1 MRVIDYGRLLLLAA
15 LWGASFLF
23 MRITTP
29 AFGALNS
36 AFLRVLF
43 AAIALGLLLG
53 VQGKW
58 SGYQGKFTST
68 LQLGVI
74 NSGLPFLMYCLA
86 AQWLPAG
93 YSATLNATAPMMGVL
108 IGALCFAEP
117 LTMRKGGGAILGA
130 IGVAVIARPTS
141 GLSAALLLPGIGA
154 CLTATACYGLA
165 GFLTRRWIQQR
176 GGLEAERVALGS
188 QVGATLFLFPF
199 FLWSCWHGPAVDWRQ
214 SLPWIAIVML
224 GVVCTAAGLYSLLPL
239 DCRYRA
245 AAFAVGDL
253 FDPTFCGAVGL
264 SLPRRDG
271 GGRIDSR
278 RAAGLCSAMD
288 DYRAVGAKT
297 RGTGRR
303 MMHRPADSLRETAS
317 RRRRLRAAPPGC
329 LQ

>member
-117 LTMRKGGGAILGA
+117 LT
-130 IGVAVIARPTS
+130 
-141 GLSAALLLPGIGA
+141 LLLPGIGA

-224 GVVCTAAGLYSLLPL
+224 GVVCTAAGYILYFRLIADIGPLRSLSVTFLIPPF
-239 DCRYRA
+239 A
-245 AAFAVGDL
+245 ALWGYLCLGETVEEGL
-253 FDPTFCGAVGL
+253 ILGALLVCVALWMIIVPSGRKRGV
-264 SLPRRDG
+264 PDG
-271 GGRIDSR
+271 
-278 RAAGLCSAMD
+278 A
-288 DYRAVGAKT
+288 
-297 RGTGRR
+297 
-303 MMHRPADSLRETAS
+303 
-317 RRRRLRAAPPGC
+317 
-329 LQ
+329 

>member
-1 MRVIDYGRLLLLAA
+1 MRIIDYGRLLLLAA

-29 AFGALNS
+29 AFGVLNS

-117 LTMRKGGGAILGA
+117 LTLRKGGGAILGA

-224 GVVCTAAGLYSLLPL
+224 GVVCTAAGYIIYFRLIADIGPLRSLSVTFLIPPF
-239 DCRYRA
+239 A
-245 AAFAVGDL
+245 AL
-253 FDPTFCGAVGL
+253 SGL
-264 SLPRRDG
+264 SLPRRDS

>member
-117 LTMRKGGGAILGA
+117 LTLRKGGGAILGA

-154 CLTATACYGLA
+154 CLTATACYGQA

-224 GVVCTAAGLYSLLPL
+224 GVVCTAAGYILYFRLIADIGPLRSLS
-239 DCRYRA
+239 
-245 AAFAVGDL
+245 V
-253 FDPTFCGAVGL
+253 TFL
-264 SLPRRDG
+264 IP
-271 GGRIDSR
+271 
-278 RAAGLCSAMD
+278 
-288 DYRAVGAKT
+288 
-297 RGTGRR
+297 
-303 MMHRPADSLRETAS
+303 
-317 RRRRLRAAPPGC
+317 
-329 LQ
+329 

>member
-36 AFLRVLF
+36 AFLRVMF

-53 VQGKW
+53 VQRKW

-117 LTMRKGGGAILGA
+117 LTLRKGGGAILGA

-141 GLSAALLLPGIGA
+141 GLSAALLLPA
-154 CLTATACYGLA
+154 AFPPTATGATRPA
-165 GFLTRRWIQQR
+165 GAPAGRSPVPAAVKIRPTAGPAWRSAGRMTPGAGISAPRRWASMSSMWW
-176 GGLEAERVALGS
+176 GG
-188 QVGATLFLFPF
+188 
-199 FLWSCWHGPAVDWRQ
+199 
-214 SLPWIAIVML
+214 
-224 GVVCTAAGLYSLLPL
+224 
-239 DCRYRA
+239 
-245 AAFAVGDL
+245 
-253 FDPTFCGAVGL
+253 
-264 SLPRRDG
+264 
-271 GGRIDSR
+271 
-278 RAAGLCSAMD
+278 
-288 DYRAVGAKT
+288 
-297 RGTGRR
+297 
-303 MMHRPADSLRETAS
+303 
-317 RRRRLRAAPPGC
+317 
-329 LQ
+329 

>member
-117 LTMRKGGGAILGA
+117 LTLRKGGGAILGA

-224 GVVCTAAGLYSLLPL
+224 GVVCTAAGYILYFRLIADIGPL
-239 DCRYRA
+239 R
-245 AAFAVGDL
+245 FAVGDL

>member
-1 MRVIDYGRLLLLAA
+1 
-15 LWGASFLF
+15 

-117 LTMRKGGGAILGA
+117 LTLRKGGGAILGA

-176 GGLEAERVALGS
+176 GGLRLNASRWVAVS
-188 QVGATLFLFPF
+188 APRCFCFLSF
-199 FLWSCWHGPAVDWRQ
+199 SGPAGMG
-214 SLPWIAIVML
+214 LP
-224 GVVCTAAGLYSLLPL
+224 
-239 DCRYRA
+239 
-245 AAFAVGDL
+245 
-253 FDPTFCGAVGL
+253 
-264 SLPRRDG
+264 
-271 GGRIDSR
+271 
-278 RAAGLCSAMD
+278 
-288 DYRAVGAKT
+288 
-297 RGTGRR
+297 
-303 MMHRPADSLRETAS
+303 
-317 RRRRLRAAPPGC
+317 
-329 LQ
+329 

>member
-117 LTMRKGGGAILGA
+117 LTLRKGGGAILGA

-154 CLTATACYGLA
+154 CLTCNRKPYIHNNNDCKTSITVVEKRC
-165 GFLTRRWIQQR
+165 F
-176 GGLEAERVALGS
+176 
-188 QVGATLFLFPF
+188 
-199 FLWSCWHGPAVDWRQ
+199 
-214 SLPWIAIVML
+214 SLCC
-224 GVVCTAAGLYSLLPL
+224 CTALYLSPMAHYAIPSVPFSFSPL
-239 DCRYRA
+239 HVYASVSMPPSGQASVCHFRCWGKGNFGTIRCCKVKPL
-245 AAFAVGDL
+245 AVVRKNL
-253 FDPTFCGAVGL
+253 HPH
-264 SLPRRDG
+264 
-271 GGRIDSR
+271 
-278 RAAGLCSAMD
+278 
-288 DYRAVGAKT
+288 K
-297 RGTGRR
+297 
-303 MMHRPADSLRETAS
+303 LR
-317 RRRRLRAAPPGC
+317 
-329 LQ
+329 

>member
-29 AFGALNS
+29 AFGAMTS

-58 SGYQGKFTST
+58 SGYQGKFIST

-117 LTMRKGGGAILGA
+117 LTLRKGGGAILGA

-165 GFLTRRWIQQR
+165 GFLTRRWIQ
-176 GGLEAERVALGS
+176 
-188 QVGATLFLFPF
+188 
-199 FLWSCWHGPAVDWRQ
+199 
-214 SLPWIAIVML
+214 
-224 GVVCTAAGLYSLLPL
+224 
-239 DCRYRA
+239 
-245 AAFAVGDL
+245 
-253 FDPTFCGAVGL
+253 
-264 SLPRRDG
+264 
-271 GGRIDSR
+271 
-278 RAAGLCSAMD
+278 
-288 DYRAVGAKT
+288 
-297 RGTGRR
+297 
-303 MMHRPADSLRETAS
+303 
-317 RRRRLRAAPPGC
+317 
-329 LQ
+329 

>member
-53 VQGKW
+53 VQGKR

-117 LTMRKGGGAILGA
+117 LT
-130 IGVAVIARPTS
+130 
-141 GLSAALLLPGIGA
+141 LLLPGIGA

-224 GVVCTAAGLYSLLPL
+224 GVVCTAAGYILYFRLIADIGPLRSLSVTFLIPPF
-239 DCRYRA
+239 A
-245 AAFAVGDL
+245 ALWGYLCLGETVEKGL
-253 FDPTFCGAVGL
+253 ILGALLVCVALWMIIVPSGRKL
-264 SLPRRDG
+264 GVPDG
-271 GGRIDSR
+271 
-278 RAAGLCSAMD
+278 A
-288 DYRAVGAKT
+288 
-297 RGTGRR
+297 
-303 MMHRPADSLRETAS
+303 
-317 RRRRLRAAPPGC
+317 
-329 LQ
+329 

>member
-53 VQGKW
+53 VQGKR

-117 LTMRKGGGAILGA
+117 LT
-130 IGVAVIARPTS
+130 
-141 GLSAALLLPGIGA
+141 LLLPGIGA

-224 GVVCTAAGLYSLLPL
+224 GVVCTAAGYILYFRLIADIGPLRSLSVTFLIPPF
-239 DCRYRA
+239 A
-245 AAFAVGDL
+245 ALWGYLCLGETVEKGL
-253 FDPTFCGAVGL
+253 ILGALLVCVALWMIIVPSGRKRGV
-264 SLPRRDG
+264 PDG
-271 GGRIDSR
+271 
-278 RAAGLCSAMD
+278 A
-288 DYRAVGAKT
+288 
-297 RGTGRR
+297 
-303 MMHRPADSLRETAS
+303 
-317 RRRRLRAAPPGC
+317 
-329 LQ
+329 

>member
-93 YSATLNATAPMMGVL
+93 YSATLNATAPMMG
-108 IGALCFAEP
+108 
-117 LTMRKGGGAILGA
+117 
-130 IGVAVIARPTS
+130 S
-141 GLSAALLLPGIGA
+141 S
-154 CLTATACYGLA
+154 
-165 GFLTRRWIQQR
+165 
-176 GGLEAERVALGS
+176 
-188 QVGATLFLFPF
+188 F
-199 FLWSCWHGPAVDWRQ
+199 F
-214 SLPWIAIVML
+214 I
-224 GVVCTAAGLYSLLPL
+224 
-239 DCRYRA
+239 
-245 AAFAVGDL
+245 
-253 FDPTFCGAVGL
+253 
-264 SLPRRDG
+264 
-271 GGRIDSR
+271 
-278 RAAGLCSAMD
+278 
-288 DYRAVGAKT
+288 
-297 RGTGRR
+297 
-303 MMHRPADSLRETAS
+303 
-317 RRRRLRAAPPGC
+317 
-329 LQ
+329 

>member
-117 LTMRKGGGAILGA
+117 LTLRKGGGAILGA

-224 GVVCTAAGLYSLLPL
+224 GVVCTAAGYILYFRLIADIGPLRSLSVTFLIPPL
-239 DCRYRA
+239 RRC
-245 AAFAVGDL
+245 
-253 FDPTFCGAVGL
+253 GL
-264 SLPRRDG
+264 SLPRRDS